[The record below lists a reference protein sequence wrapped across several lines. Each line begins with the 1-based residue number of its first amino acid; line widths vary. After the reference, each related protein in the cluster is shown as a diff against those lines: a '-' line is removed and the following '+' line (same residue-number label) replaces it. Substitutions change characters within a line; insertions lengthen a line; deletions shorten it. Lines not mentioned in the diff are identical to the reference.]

1 MTNFDVDGL
10 SFKELAEIQ
19 KKAGDLMK
27 GMEKQRLRDL
37 RKQIKDLIKEEGFTS
52 LEVVGVKIFKTVVE
66 ESDESKDK
74 PKRKAGKQYKDPKSD
89 KIYRGS
95 GPKPA
100 WLKDKNGKTIEKYLI
115 TESTKSE

>member
-1 MTNFDVDGL
+1 MTDLDVDGL

-27 GMEKQRLRDL
+27 GMEKQRIKDL
-37 RKQIKDLIKEEGFTS
+37 RKKIKDLIKEEGFTP
-52 LEVVGVKIFKTVVE
+52 LEIVGVKTFKTVVE
-66 ESDESKDK
+66 ESDESEK
-74 PKRKAGKQYKDPKSD
+74 PKRVAKKQYKDPKTG
-89 KIYRGS
+89 KIYKGM

-115 TESTKSE
+115 TE